1 MKLTNK
7 HNFCLGVL
15 LLFLCAQTMMAQVA
29 SVEIEGDESM
39 FFGPSPDEAANNEYT
54 LKVYDS
60 DKSPISESQLAADGF
75 TVTWD
80 IEGFKTANDT
90 EGQYCDSYGSF
101 TTNGAASLTTNFAL
115 RNVPMN
121 FYGRMTATLSTGGK
135 TYKAVKYVVALGNK
149 KKSIGQVL
157 PLAGYP
163 TEYNDYPAELV
174 GYQSIKNTYGDG
186 SDIILGGWNV
196 AGSDGS
202 CKAVLSKDADG
213 TKYVRF
219 TSATAK
225 KSHIYT
231 KKLDTPMGELTFKS
245 RIRFSVSGTVMTFTA
260 GYPMWQSKKYA
271 CPITL
276 NYDGTKLTLNGTALK
291 KDGAN
296 AAIAKNKWYNIVL
309 YTDKSTEKCAAHVY
323 DGETLVASTD
333 TIDWAEKG
341 VAPVYFSIG
350 MDNNGVGNVD
360 IASCEASKGQA
371 GGGDVDVTSEMN
383 LTVEKGNFYSV
394 EVTYQGILSTGYI
407 NGDLSGY
414 TLGTHATMATE
425 TYIIP
430 ATRNI
435 IDLHVADADATHVGN
450 ITKATATVQ
459 PKRQKRS
466 KRVVHHIGDSTSA
479 NNGSWA
485 HRLKSIIQ
493 SKYPELVELC
503 DFHNDGAGGRNLSTY
518 YSDGKLAS
526 VLKDIYPGDV
536 LILGNMGTNGMGSN
550 FEADVNYYLNAAE
563 MLGAQVM
570 LNSYT
575 PHGAVSSWT
584 SGYNSTT
591 NTFDSYRKDSY
602 ETVVRS
608 VASQRE
614 KNDADYLGFV
624 EIGKNADAAFN
635 AYVADYAKNGYS
647 SADAAAQAII
657 KCFTDHNHYSNGTLA
672 CDLMLNGYGDVKGI
686 VAQMVEILSE
696 KPEPDPTP
704 DPEPDPTPDP
714 EPDPEVG
721 IQNVG
726 MQSSATTTEE
736 TYNIYGQRLSAD
748 SALAQQPGTVY
759 IKGGRKVMATK

>member
-1 MKLTNK
+1 MTLTNK
-7 HNFCLGVL
+7 HISYMGALL
-15 LLFLCAQTMMAQVA
+15 LLFFAQAVTAQVA
-29 SVEIEGDESM
+29 SVEIEGEESM
-39 FFGPSPDEAANNEYT
+39 LFGPSPDEAFNNEYM

-60 DKSPISESQLAADGF
+60 TKSPISESQLAADGF

-80 IEGFKTANDT
+80 IEGFKTSNDT

-101 TTNGAASLTTNFAL
+101 TTNGAASLSTNFAL

-121 FYGRMTATLSTGGK
+121 FYGRMTATLSAGGK

-163 TEYNDYPAELV
+163 TEYSDYPAELV
-174 GYQSIKNTYGDG
+174 GYQCIKNTYGDG

-196 AGSDGS
+196 SGSDGA
-202 CKAVLSKDADG
+202 CKAVLMKEG
-213 TKYVRF
+213 NTMKYVRF
-219 TSATAK
+219 TSATSG
-225 KSHIYT
+225 KSHLFT
-231 KKLDTPMGELTFKS
+231 KKVDTPKGELTFKT
-245 RIRFSVSGTVMTFTA
+245 RIRFSASSTMITFTA
-260 GYPMWQSKKYA
+260 GYPMWQSKKYS
-271 CPITL
+271 CPISL
-276 NYDGTKLTLNGTALK
+276 NHDGSKLTLNGTALK

-296 AAIAKNKWYNIVL
+296 VTIAKNKWYDIVL

-323 DGETLVASTD
+323 DGETLVACTD
-333 TIDWAEKG
+333 TIDWSVKG

-350 MDNNGVGNVD
+350 MDSKILGNVD
-360 IASCEASKGQA
+360 IASCEASKGQS
-371 GGGDVDVTSEMN
+371 GSGDEDVTSEMN
-383 LTVEKGNFYSV
+383 LIVEKGNFYSV
-394 EVTYQGILSTGYI
+394 EVTYQGVLTTGYI

-414 TLGTHATMATE
+414 TLGTHTTMKTE
-425 TYIIP
+425 TYTIP

-459 PKRQKRS
+459 APRQKRK

-485 HRLKSIIQ
+485 YRLKGLVGTT
-493 SKYPELVELC
+493 YPELAALC

-518 YSDGKLAS
+518 YAEGKLAA
-526 VLKDIYPGDV
+526 VLNDIYPGDV
-536 LILGNMGTNGMGSN
+536 VMLGNNGTNGMGSN

-563 MLGAQVM
+563 MLGAQVI

-584 SGYNSTT
+584 SGYNSST
-591 NTFDSYRKDSY
+591 NTFDSYRTDGY

-608 VASQRE
+608 VASQRA
-614 KNDADYLGFV
+614 KNDPDYLGFV

-635 AYVADYAKNGYS
+635 AYVKDYEKNGYA

-686 VAQMVEILSE
+686 VKQMVEILSE
-696 KPEPDPTP
+696 EPEP
-704 DPEPDPTPDP
+704 EPGT
-714 EPDPEVG
+714 VG
-721 IQNVG
+721 IKNANA
-726 MQSSATTTEE
+726 QSPASAADAV
-736 TYNIYGQRLSAD
+736 YSLSGQRLSAG
-748 SALAQQPGTVY
+748 SAIAQQPGTVY
-759 IKGGRKVMATK
+759 IKDGRKVMVTK

>member
-7 HNFCLGVL
+7 HFFCIGAL
-15 LLFLCAQTMMAQVA
+15 LLLCAQTLMAQVA
-29 SVEIEGDESM
+29 SVEIEGEETM
-39 FFGPSPDEAANNEYT
+39 IFGSSTDEAFNNEYT
-54 LKVYDS
+54 LKAYDS
-60 DKSPISESQLAADGF
+60 SKSPISESQLSADGF

-80 IEGFKTANDT
+80 IEGFKTSNDT

-101 TTNGAASLTTNFAL
+101 TTNGAASLSTNFAL
-115 RNVPMN
+115 RDVPMN
-121 FYGRMTATLSTGGK
+121 FYGRMTATLTVGSK

-149 KKSIGQVL
+149 KKSSGQVL

-163 TEYNDYPAELV
+163 TEYSDYPAELV
-174 GYQSIKNTYGDG
+174 GYQSMKETYGNG
-186 SDIILGGWNV
+186 SDIILGGWCT
-196 AGSDGS
+196 AGSDGA

-219 TSATAK
+219 TSGTAS
-225 KSHIYT
+225 KSHIFT
-231 KKLDTPMGELTFKS
+231 KKLDAPKGELTFKS
-245 RIRFSVSGTVMTFTA
+245 RVRFFVGGTAITFTA

-271 CPITL
+271 CPVTL
-276 NYDGTKLTLNGTALK
+276 NYDGSKLTLNGTTLK

-333 TIDWAEKG
+333 TIAWAES
-341 VAPVYFSIG
+341 ADPIYFSIG
-350 MDNNGVGNVD
+350 MGNSGVGNVD
-360 IASCEASKGQA
+360 IASCEASKGQT

-383 LTVEKGNFYSV
+383 LMVEKGNFYSV
-394 EVTYQGILSTGYI
+394 EVTYQGVLSTGYI
-407 NGDLSGY
+407 NGDLAGY
-414 TLGTHATMATE
+414 TLGTHTTMATE
-425 TYIIP
+425 TYLIP

-435 IDLHVADADATHVGN
+435 IDLRVADADATHVGN

-459 PKRQKRS
+459 AKRQKRS

-485 HRLKSIIQ
+485 YRLKGLMQ
-493 SKYPELVELC
+493 SYPKLAALC

-518 YSDGKLAS
+518 YTQGKLAS
-526 VLKDIYPGDV
+526 VLNDIYPGDV
-536 LILGNMGTNGMGSN
+536 LMFGNNGTNGMGSN

-563 MLGAQVM
+563 MLGAQVI
-570 LNSYT
+570 LNSYS
-575 PHGAVSSWT
+575 PHGAVSTWA

-591 NTFDSYRKDSY
+591 HTFDSYRKDSY

-635 AYVADYAKNGYS
+635 AYVKDYAKNGYA

-657 KCFTDHNHYSNGTLA
+657 ACFADHNHYNQGTLA

-686 VAQMVEILSE
+686 VAQMVEILSDKQE
-696 KPEPDPTP
+696 EPGT
-704 DPEPDPTPDP
+704 
-714 EPDPEVG
+714 VG
-721 IQNVG
+721 IQNV
-726 MQSSATTTEE
+726 STKKAANNAEA
-736 TYNIYGQRLSAD
+736 IYTLDGQRLSAD
-748 SALAQQPGTVY
+748 SVAAQQPGTVY
-759 IKGGRKVMATK
+759 IQDGRKVMVTK